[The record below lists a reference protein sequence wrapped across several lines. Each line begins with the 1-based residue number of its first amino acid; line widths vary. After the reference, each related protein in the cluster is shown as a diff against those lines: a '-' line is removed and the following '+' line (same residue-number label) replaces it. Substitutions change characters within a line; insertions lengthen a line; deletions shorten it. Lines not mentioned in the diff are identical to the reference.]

1 MTDVFEHAEFDA
13 HEQVVFAHDHRSGL
27 KAVIAVH
34 DTSLGPGAGG
44 VRMVPYATSGDAL
57 TDVLRLS
64 RGMSYKNA
72 LAGIKL
78 GGGKSVVIGNPRT
91 DKSPALLRALGR
103 AIEGLSGRYLA
114 AEDVGMTLADMEE
127 IAHETQHVFGRDPK
141 AGFGGEPA
149 PMTALGVLL
158 SIKVTA
164 RRALGRDD
172 LKGIVVA
179 IQGAGAVGADLARR
193 LYQEGAKV
201 LVADVNE
208 ARAAACAQAC
218 HGQVVAT
225 DTILSADVDIL
236 APCAMGAILN
246 DATIPNI
253 RAKVICGAANNQL
266 ALPRHGMALAERGI
280 LYAPDYVVNA
290 GGIINVA
297 YEVGGDYDARAVEAH
312 IAHIPATL
320 EQIFEEAA
328 SERLT
333 PDVVADLMAQRAIG
347 RG

>member
-1 MTDVFEHAEFDA
+1 MTAVFDHPDFDA
-13 HEQVVFAHDHRSGL
+13 HEQVVFAHDYRTGL
-27 KAVIAVH
+27 KAIIAVH
-34 DTSLGPGAGG
+34 DTTQGPGAGG
-44 VRMVPYATSGDAL
+44 VRMRPYVTLDEAI

-72 LAGIKL
+72 LAGLKL
-78 GGGKSVVIGNPRT
+78 GGGKSVLIGNPNT
-91 DKSPALLRALGR
+91 DKSPALMRSLGR
-103 AIEGLSGRYLA
+103 AIEGLGGRYLA

-127 IAHETQHVFGRDPK
+127 IALETSHVFGRDPK

-172 LKGIVVA
+172 LKGVVVA

-193 LYQEGAKV
+193 LSEEGAHV
-201 LVADVNE
+201 LIADVNGG
-208 ARAAACAQAC
+208 RAQATADAC
-218 HGQVVAT
+218 GGQVVPT
-225 DTILSADVDIL
+225 DAILSADADIL
-236 APCAMGAILN
+236 APCALGAILN
-246 DATIPNI
+246 DTTIPAI
-253 RAKVICGAANNQL
+253 RAKVVCGAANNQL
-266 ALPRHGMALAERGI
+266 ALPRHGLALAERGI

-297 YEVGGDYDARAVEAH
+297 YEVGGNYDARAVEDH
-312 IAHIPATL
+312 IARIPLTL

-328 SERLT
+328 SEKLT
-333 PDVVADLMAQRAIG
+333 PDVVADLMAQRLIG

>member
-1 MTDVFEHAEFDA
+1 MTAVFDHPDFDA
-13 HEQVVFAHDHRSGL
+13 HEQVVFAHDHRTGL
-27 KAVIAVH
+27 KAIIAVH
-34 DTSLGPGAGG
+34 DITQGPGAGG
-44 VRMVPYATSGDAL
+44 VRMRPYVTIDEAI

-72 LAGIKL
+72 LAGLKL
-78 GGGKSVVIGNPRT
+78 GGGKSVLIGDPST
-91 DKSPALLRALGR
+91 DKSPALMRSLGR
-103 AIEGLSGRYLA
+103 AIEGLGGRYLA

-127 IAHETQHVFGRDPK
+127 IAQETPHVFGRDPK

-172 LKGIVVA
+172 LAGVVIA
-179 IQGAGAVGADLARR
+179 IQGAGAVGADLAAR
-193 LYQEGAKV
+193 LGKEGARV
-201 LVADVNE
+201 VIADVNE
-208 ARAAACAQAC
+208 ARAQSAADAC
-218 HGQVVAT
+218 GGQVVPT
-225 DTILSADVDIL
+225 DAILSADADIL
-236 APCAMGAILN
+236 APCALGAILN
-246 DATIPNI
+246 DTNIPAI
-253 RAKVICGAANNQL
+253 RAKVVCGAANNQL
-266 ALPRHGMALAERGI
+266 ALPRHGLALAERGI

-297 YEVGGDYDARAVEAH
+297 YEVGGNYDARAVEDH
-312 IAHIPATL
+312 IARIPLTL

-328 SERLT
+328 SEKLT
-333 PDVVADLMAQRAIG
+333 PDVVADLMAQRLIG

>member
-1 MTDVFEHAEFDA
+1 MTAVFDHLDFDA
-13 HEQVVFAHDHRSGL
+13 HEKIVFAYDHRSGM

-44 VRMVPYATSGDAL
+44 VRMRPYASMDDAV

-78 GGGKSVVIGNPRT
+78 GGGKSVLIGNPAT
-91 DKSPALLRALGR
+91 DKTPQMMRALGR

-127 IAHETQHVFGRDPK
+127 IALETSHVFGRDPK
-141 AGFGGEPA
+141 AGFGGEPS

-158 SIKVTA
+158 SIKLSV

-172 LKGIVVA
+172 LKGVAIA
-179 IQGAGAVGADLARR
+179 IQGAGAVGSDLARR
-193 LYQEGAKV
+193 LGEEGAQV
-201 LVADVNE
+201 IVADINLDR
-208 ARAAACAQAC
+208 AKAAAVQC
-218 HGQVVAT
+218 GGSVMGT
-225 DTILSADVDIL
+225 DEILRADVDVF
-236 APCAMGAILN
+236 APCALGAILN
-246 DATIPNI
+246 DETIPELK
-253 RAKVICGAANNQL
+253 ADVVCGAANNQL
-266 ALPRHGMALAERGI
+266 ALPRHGLALAQRGI

-297 YEVGGDYDARAVEAH
+297 YEVDGHYDAAIVEAH
-312 IAHIPATL
+312 IARIPTTL

-328 SERLT
+328 IEQLT
-333 PDVVADLMAQRAIG
+333 PDVVADMMAQRAIG

>member
-1 MTDVFEHAEFDA
+1 MTAVFDHPDFDA
-13 HEQVVFAHDHRSGL
+13 HEQVVFAHDHRTGL
-27 KAVIAVH
+27 KAILAVH
-34 DTSLGPGAGG
+34 DTTLGPGAGG
-44 VRMVPYATSGDAL
+44 VRMRPYATIDEAL

-72 LAGIKL
+72 LAGLKL
-78 GGGKSVVIGNPRT
+78 GGGKSVLIGNPQT
-91 DKSPALLRALGR
+91 DKSPTLMRALGR
-103 AIEGLSGRYLA
+103 AIQGMSGRYLA

-127 IAHETQHVFGRDPK
+127 IALETPHVFGRDPK

-172 LKGIVVA
+172 LEGVAIA
-179 IQGAGAVGADLARR
+179 IQGAGAVGSDLARR
-193 LYQEGAKV
+193 LGEEGAQV
-201 LVADVNE
+201 LIADVSE
-208 ARAAACAQAC
+208 RRAHDAAMTCG
-218 HGQVVAT
+218 GQVIAP
-225 DTILSADVDIL
+225 DAILSADADIL
-236 APCAMGAILN
+236 APCALGAIFN
-246 DATIPNI
+246 DTTIPTI

-266 ALPRHGMALAERGI
+266 ALPRHGRALAERGI

-297 YEVGGDYDARAVEAH
+297 YEVGGHYDASAVEAH
-312 IAHIPATL
+312 IMRIPQTL

-328 SERLT
+328 SEKLT
-333 PDVVADLMAQRAIG
+333 PDVVADMMAQRAIG